1 MHLEQ
6 RRGNWKDSRTFALL
20 AQLAQLVNIMF
31 LSFAGGDYIQSELEK
46 NKIFFYYYSK
56 AL

>member
-6 RRGNWKDSRTFALL
+6 RRGNWKDSRTFLLL

-31 LSFAGGDYIQSELEK
+31 LPLAGGDYIKSELE
-46 NKIFFYYYSK
+46 NSNIFF
-56 AL
+56 LLLF